1 MSEFGE
7 QIDVEY
13 EVWETD
19 GVIHRQVHTQEHGYL
34 SMDKDSAQRIAR
46 EHGDTRDDL
55 RVYVVEV
62 VSVRTEYG
70 VEVED
75 D

>member
-19 GVIHRQVHTQEHGYL
+19 GVIHRQVHTQEKGYL
-34 SMDKDSAQRIAR
+34 SMDLKSAQVVAQ
-46 EHGDTRDDL
+46 EHADTREDL

-62 VSVRTEYG
+62 VSVRTEYDG
-70 VEVED
+70 
-75 D
+75 